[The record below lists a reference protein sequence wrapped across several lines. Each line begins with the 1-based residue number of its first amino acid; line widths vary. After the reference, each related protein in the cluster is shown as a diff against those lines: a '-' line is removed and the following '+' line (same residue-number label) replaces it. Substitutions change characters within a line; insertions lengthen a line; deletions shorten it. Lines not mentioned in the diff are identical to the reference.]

1 MDPVLKSKAK
11 EDNWDLTN
19 LLWLQQP
26 KYLNALSDTKK
37 RHLAETSL
45 ELFKMHVTPVIDKLP
60 SQTIHSDLNESNII
74 IQMEKGKPILT
85 GLIDFGDIAHSC
97 RIFDLGNCMAYMG
110 ILTHGDCMKA
120 MGIVRAQFLSEVTL
134 TELELEVLYYCV
146 IGRIVMS
153 LVIGNYQ
160 NKVLDPENEYL
171 LNTAKDGWD
180 VLETLLGYHDK
191 MDKLQEI
198 WK

>member
-1 MDPVLKSKAK
+1 MDPILKSKVK
-11 EDNWDLTN
+11 DDIWDLTN

-26 KYLNALSDTKK
+26 KYLSTLTDRKR

-45 ELFKMHVTPVIDKLP
+45 HLFKIHVTPLIDKLP
-60 SQTIHSDLNESNII
+60 SQTVHSDLNESNII
-74 IQMEKGKPILT
+74 IQMKNGKPILT
-85 GLIDFGDIAHSC
+85 GVIDFGDLSHSC
-97 RIFDLGNCMAYMG
+97 RIFDIANCMAYMG
-110 ILTHGDCMKA
+110 ILRPRDCVKA

-134 TELELEVLYYCV
+134 TKLELDVLYYCA

-171 LNTAKDGWD
+171 LNTAKDGWN
-180 VLETLLGYHDK
+180 VLETVLGYHDR
-191 MDKLQEI
+191 MDELQEI